1 MKKMTNPIKQASDE
15 VRELIMNALGRLVSE
30 GKIEAVPLP
39 AFTVEIPQDKSHG
52 DFAANA
58 ALACAKPLKSAPRKI
73 AELIRDALILDGSSF
88 ERVEIAG
95 PGFINF
101 FLSQSWFSGVVTS
114 VLNDKE
120 NYGRTSAGAGKSVL
134 VEFVSANPTG
144 PMHIG
149 NARGGAIG
157 DCLCSVLDRAGYR
170 VEREFYVNDAGN
182 QIEKF
187 GNSLALRYEQI
198 CSEAGQALVA
208 EYPDNEKLCQAIY
221 DDTEKF
227 SMPEDVYLGADI
239 IAHAKNFYD
248 IQGGSYMDKSEEERK
263 KALVD
268 FALPKNIQKLED
280 DLRKYRIEYDTWFR
294 ESSLHNSGA
303 VKEVIELLKKS
314 GYTYEQEGALW
325 FKSSEFGDEKD
336 RVLVR
341 ANGIPTYFVPDIAYH
356 YNKLVVRG
364 FDKAIDILGADH
376 HGYIPRMKAAMQAL
390 GVDPNRLEMIIM
402 QMVRLVKDGETYKL
416 SKRSGKAVTLETL
429 LDEIPIDAARFFF
442 NLRAADSHFEFDL
455 DLAVEQSSKNP
466 VYYVQYAHARIC
478 SIIRNLAAEGYTVKE
493 LPARQLNV
501 LTEPEEIELIRYI
514 ASLPNT
520 VDAAAKEYDPAKITR
535 YTQELATYFHKFYD
549 KCRIKGAEEPLLY
562 ARLCLCEAVRIT
574 LKNSLEMLKINC
586 PERM

>member
-1 MKKMTNPIKQASDE
+1 MINPIKSASAE
-15 VRELIMNALGRLVSE
+15 LRELLMSALGRLVSE

-39 AFTVEIPQDKSHG
+39 AFNIEIPQDKSHG
-52 DFAANA
+52 DFASNI

-73 AELIRDALILDGSSF
+73 AEMLCEAIILEGSSF

-101 FLSQSWFSGVVTS
+101 FLSRSWFSNVINS
-114 VLNDKE
+114 VFNEKE
-120 NYGRTSAGAGKSVL
+120 NYGRTDTGAGKKIL

-157 DCLCSVLDRAGYR
+157 DCLAAVLDWAGYN

-187 GNSLALRYEQI
+187 GNSLNLRYMQL
-198 CSEAGQALVA
+198 CSENGQAFIA
-208 EYPDNEKLCQAIY
+208 KYADNEELCQAIY
-221 DDTEKF
+221 NDADTF
-227 SMPEDVYLGADI
+227 PMPEDVYLGADI
-239 IAHAKNFYD
+239 IVHAKNFYD
-248 IQGGSYMDKSEEERK
+248 INGNTYAEKAEEERK
-263 KALVD
+263 EALVA

-280 DLRKYRIEYDTWFR
+280 DLRKYRIEYNTWFR
-294 ESSLHNSGA
+294 ESTLHNSDA
-303 VKEVIELLKKS
+303 VKKVIDLLKKS

-325 FKSSEFGDEKD
+325 FKSSELGDEKD

-356 YNKLVVRG
+356 YNKLVTRG
-364 FDKAIDILGADH
+364 FDTAIDILGADH

-390 GVDPNRLEMIIM
+390 GVDPNRLDMIIM
-402 QMVRLVKDGETYKL
+402 QMVRLVKNGETYKL

-442 NLRAADSHFEFDL
+442 NLREANSHFEFDL
-455 DLAVEQSSKNP
+455 DLAIEQSSKNP

-478 SIIRNLAAEGYTVKE
+478 SIIRNLEAEGYSVKALSAE
-493 LPARQLNV
+493 QLNV
-501 LTEPEEIELIRYI
+501 LDAPEEIELIRFI

-520 VDAAAKEYDPAKITR
+520 VDTAAKDYDPAKITR
-535 YTQELATYFHKFYD
+535 YTQDLATLFHKFYD
-549 KCRIKGAEEPLLY
+549 KCRIKGAEENVLY
-562 ARLCLCEAVRIT
+562 ARLALCEAVKIT
-574 LKNSLEMLKINC
+574 LRNTLDMLKITC
-586 PERM
+586 PEKM

>member
-1 MKKMTNPIKQASDE
+1 MINPIKSASGE
-15 VRELIMNALGRLVSE
+15 LREILMNALGTLVSE
-30 GKIEAVPLP
+30 GKIESVPLP
-39 AFTVEIPQDKSHG
+39 AFNIEIPQDKSHG
-52 DFAANA
+52 DFAANI

-73 AELIRDALILDGSSF
+73 AELICEALVLEGSSF
-88 ERVEIAG
+88 DRVEIAG

-101 FLSQSWFSGVVTS
+101 FLSRNWFSDVVAS
-114 VLNDKE
+114 VLTEKE
-120 NYGRTSAGAGKSVL
+120 NYGKTDSGAGKSIL

-157 DCLCSVLDRAGYR
+157 DCLCSVLDWAGYR

-187 GNSLALRYEQI
+187 GKSLDLRYCQL
-198 CSEAGQALVA
+198 CSDAGQAVMKKYA
-208 EYPDNEKLCQAIY
+208 ENDELCQAIY
-221 DDTEKF
+221 DDTETF
-227 SMPEDVYLGADI
+227 PMPDDVYLGADI

-248 IQGGSYMDKSEEERK
+248 QNGSSYAEKTENERHE
-263 KALVD
+263 ALVA

-294 ESSLHNSGA
+294 ESSLHKSGA

-325 FKSSEFGDEKD
+325 FRSSEFGDEKD

-341 ANGIPTYFVPDIAYH
+341 ANSIPTYFVPDIAYH
-356 YNKLVVRG
+356 YNKLVTRG

-390 GVDPNRLEMIIM
+390 GVDPNRLDMMIM
-402 QMVRLVKDGETYKL
+402 QMVRLVKNGETYKL

-429 LDEIPIDAARFFF
+429 LDEIPIDAARYFF
-442 NLRAADSHFEFDL
+442 NLREANSQFEFDL
-455 DLAVEQSSKNP
+455 DLAIEQSSKNP

-478 SIIRNLAAEGYTVKE
+478 SILRNLENEGYTLKKLSRE
-493 LPARQLNV
+493 QFNV
-501 LTEPEEIELIRYI
+501 LDTPEETELIRYI

-520 VDAAAKEYDPAKITR
+520 VDTAARDYDPSKITR
-535 YTQELATYFHKFYD
+535 YTQELATLFHKFYD
-549 KCRIKGAEEPLLY
+549 KCRIKGAEEPVLY
-562 ARLCLCEAVRIT
+562 ARLSLCEAVKT
-574 LKNSLEMLKINC
+574 ALKNTLDMLKIDC